1 MITII
6 FLVTIIILIVYQ
18 KYREG
23 RWLNLISLLMSPYV
37 IIVFFNNFFVYKLG
51 FYKISDNVILMLL
64 MAFVSFFLGSM
75 LFKAKSQ
82 PHSEEMNTIMLEK
95 YNMKKIKLFLY
106 FVGVLGILKAFVL
119 YMQGAYLND
128 MGDDSEG
135 IMGNGIVAHLLLAS
149 YSVLPIYFL
158 DCTYNKKVKDI
169 IPVVLVILVAFSSFI
184 KYNVLGPIVTLFIFV
199 SLYRSTLL
207 KKASIGLAF
216 FVLIIFMANYLIG
229 FIISGS
235 DVDPSFYIGHFWKY
249 FAGSVIYDNYIFTT
263 GIRVDTTFFYK
274 ILTFFFALPNMFFK
288 IIFDEEYFPHIGQ
301 SMRDVSDFGEESN
314 VVAVIAEVL

>member
-1 MITII
+1 M
-6 FLVTIIILIVYQ
+6 LV
-18 KYREG
+18 
-23 RWLNLISLLMSPYV
+23 NLV
-37 IIVFFNNFFVYKLG
+37 
-51 FYKISDNVILMLL
+51 D
-64 MAFVSFFLGSM
+64 
-75 LFKAKSQ
+75 
-82 PHSEEMNTIMLEK
+82 
-95 YNMKKIKLFLY
+95 
-106 FVGVLGILKAFVL
+106 
-119 YMQGAYLND
+119 
-128 MGDDSEG
+128 
-135 IMGNGIVAHLLLAS
+135 
-149 YSVLPIYFL
+149 
-158 DCTYNKKVKDI
+158 
-169 IPVVLVILVAFSSFI
+169 FSSFI